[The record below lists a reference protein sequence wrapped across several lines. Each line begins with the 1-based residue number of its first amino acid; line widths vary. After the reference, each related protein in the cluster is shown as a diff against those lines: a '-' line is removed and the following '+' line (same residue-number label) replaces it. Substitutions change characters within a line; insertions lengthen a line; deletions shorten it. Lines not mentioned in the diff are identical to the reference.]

1 MSDQPTDDED
11 AWTGSLIPPEVLAA
25 IRQAEAE
32 SDATIA
38 AIARLDAGPPCIPD
52 HSVAVHCPGCAHDAG
67 PTVAEA
73 AANDRR
79 WPLEKEG
86 E

>member
-1 MSDQPTDDED
+1 VSDREQLPEDDD

-38 AIARLDAGPPCIPD
+38 AIARLEDGPAD
-52 HSVAVHCPGCAHDAG
+52 
-67 PTVAEA
+67 EA
-73 AANDRR
+73 REDRAYWQQKYDR
-79 WPLEKEG
+79 PKP
-86 E
+86 